1 MDCSKLIVKSRENW
15 TDNSREN
22 ESSTIN
28 AFESVSDACI
38 GLEGTKS
45 WFSEKSSCQEGGVA
59 MWSQSGGEKPPAM
72 DPRVAEYELSSAW
85 RNLNQSKAA
94 LRHIEN
100 QLEAAVGSG
109 VVITSLNTEK
119 THKHKRRGRRSSDG
133 DDVAVK
139 PRPQSRRSPDKSSRS
154 PLRTSTQ
161 DNTHTSDRP
170 VSSPPDASLSRLVY
184 DRDCRPL
191 HSADADSTRSSAL
204 DATTVRVLNDPP
216 APQRSEVTAG
226 GSEVSPGSARLV
238 KLRQRQTDEKLE
250 KLKERIRRQREQLEE
265 AADGG
270 RERAIGAGQGNSAH
284 QHVAK
289 VRKVAAAP
297 PAPNYKGFNN
307 SEVKI
312 RSSDGRVWGEDEF
325 HLNPEIYKDL
335 TDRLTERA
343 KRKPAEKEKQQHH
356 HHHHQERK
364 PIKPV
369 RKIHRSASVPEPKP
383 AISVSSW
390 REGQKLV
397 KMMLG
402 PLPREPRAQ
411 SEERERRTG
420 TASLS
425 SSVPQ
430 PESSHRSRPSSTEKP
445 AVTQPSRAAGGAR
458 GKEQPPTR
466 SSRPPGGSREREAA
480 VTQSSRPP
488 GGAVGLSS
496 SLDFLPAD
504 VRGILDDLHL
514 EDGAGSHDAGRV
526 GRKRAGR
533 SPSKPRPES
542 AERAL
547 PRKRHY
553 DADTVRRYIAKQQ
566 EERKRKQAEERRSQR
581 EEQERRSQR
590 LQELYKKQREG
601 VAKQQAPPPNLIN
614 PRLQETYT
622 KILLEHTLQRTRPVY
637 QPSGESD
644 KENKRLEPLSPSTS
658 ELSEHTPSP
667 LCRADL
673 VAPPPGQFFSHL
685 LSLEP
690 ECVNSATHLQDT
702 HTVDTHQV
710 RTGHVDTHAASRLNR
725 VEALKACAASLSS
738 RIETEARK
746 LVTYGNTD
754 VNDGHAHRVKPPSPP
769 ERERPDSSSRIHND
783 VSELLGVGNL
793 YSFITREGWGE
804 IAKPRPLPA
813 GSALPFTKQEEKHDS
828 SGGSIS
834 EGVLSDGSLSDPGD
848 YCAAPNERHAHTHD
862 RITLF
867 RKEAELHTPYRPVVT
882 SQPPWEELSK
892 GSPHSVINI
901 FTKNLNKYS
910 NVMDTEVERS
920 PPALR
925 SSPSAH
931 SLANGVVYEDDFV
944 SSRSSSQSASK
955 RTANGVS
962 NGRSSAAA
970 DERREND
977 RFPHSS
983 ASTPLSSPS
992 SAHSISKR
1000 GSEKSLERT
1009 LVDGQRSA
1017 SSFASEPQRSDWRK
1031 SDSPRGSHRSADGN
1045 GTPGDA
1051 SVHSAHSVVSE
1062 IPQFPRSP
1070 ADSPRISGSS
1080 SSSPASARDSTP
1092 RPGTAP
1098 GPAPNTGSA
1107 PGPAHST
1114 TELHFAPVVLQQRLS
1129 AELNFLDAVEE
1140 SVRQLSDVERVRA
1153 VSLAQQESVSLAQI
1167 IKAQQQRQEREL
1179 QLLKLKAEQEALET
1193 QRHVQE
1199 SRERAAQAHAELCV
1213 NLVQSHQ
1220 KALMELQESS
1230 SKMIHQHTETA
1241 QHLREMT
1248 EMTRSQMLTVPS
1260 VTPVRQQHPQTD
1272 SASSRSE
1279 VSAEKTPTADTPQ
1292 SSLTESESFRIH
1304 TVSSARQGD
1313 GGSVDRSNSV
1323 EEEANTA
1330 ADDSL
1335 QTDRADSVSISYS
1348 LKFDESVTEDELEK
1362 SFRSV
1367 LPSESHWRGS
1377 VERKR
1382 QSDEEPHPEKSSNK
1396 QDGGVPVFSAD
1407 QYSFS
1412 EFTMAMVKQCMQE
1425 EEVRSRHQSSLLR
1438 LRHRALKEKTRAELE
1453 WLELQKRRLRDKGE
1467 DDKMP
1472 PIRKKQ
1478 RGLLLKLQQEQA
1490 EIRRLQE
1497 VNRAARRERKLLLKQ
1512 QEEIERIQH
1521 TTLKL
1526 REKLRNAEDT
1536 NQRSPVSGVSEDL
1549 APPTEL
1555 DVEFRSPSPLS
1566 VSGSETSSIMKKLK
1580 KMSYHTD
1587 ERFLTQ
1593 RELRLV
1599 HWRQQV
1605 EAELRRTDG
1614 AEPQRKGRALSDR
1627 HTQQKHST
1635 DELQSDRQEER
1646 KTGREVCSEGDSSP
1660 ALSVSSIHTVQE
1672 CENTHSH
1679 ESPLVHASSSSK
1691 VTSHSS
1697 SRKRDLPSSAPT
1709 SEAASDQSDIE
1720 GRVLALRA
1728 ELRRRKAEVQRL
1740 KKEQRL
1746 RNKERLKA
1754 QEASLLKQLES
1765 YNDFIQKT
1773 KAELSKADSVTSAKP
1788 QIKTPTSGSHKS
1800 RTKTSTP
1807 DRSETEKSF
1816 TGQSHESE
1824 SEKSDR
1830 IHTESPALSDEDPP
1844 TVTPTPV
1851 LGSPNHLS
1859 PPEPQHDEDTRPES
1873 AARLETEASSNQSID
1888 SSPRS
1893 EVIEELESQRT
1904 NLSQSEHS
1912 YPVLDLKIQDS
1923 KEDFSKNETEIALAV
1938 KVSHEEEEE
1947 EEFVNNSED
1956 VKSSSSLLTKPE
1968 PEEPKPPEI
1977 PSSIDVSYTPD
1988 VSQRK
1993 EDSEHKPT
2001 ASPSVD
2007 SYNDDFKSAVP
2018 EENQPHS
2025 PSSEDPEEESYRF
2038 SFSSSEEEIEEEI
2051 SVKSG
2056 NTSGT
2061 FDQEKPLDLD
2071 FLGKQ
2076 TKESPDDDVPS
2087 PPKSPK
2093 DEMPDYVIGDRVLVS
2108 NVQPGT
2114 LRFKGQTSFANG
2126 FWAGVELDVS
2136 EGSNNGTYDGVVYFQ
2151 CKEKHGIFAPPE
2163 KISRLLETF
2172 EGRTR
2177 TSEEEDSSFD
2187 DRSNEMDKTN
2197 KSESTLQ
2204 NKKADPDPPSETREP
2219 SEKHFDLESKPSS
2232 VSEDLK
2238 IDPAAV
2244 DGEIFK
2250 DLNGENHPVSLE
2262 RFGDVVL
2269 ELKDVSKV
2277 EEVQEDQTP
2286 DILDLLTRAETS
2298 TPTEDLQ
2305 KSLDVPPEKTSEDR
2319 VDGSVVTASKSL
2331 TTLADTL
2338 MERFM
2343 NDALEQFQ
2351 QIKKAKE
2358 EKISAA
2364 NQLVFLDEDEE
2375 PSGNNVSQLRTSSS
2389 TKINKESFHS
2399 FFDKDQEEVSSPEL
2413 CNRSE
2418 SPVLGQEELV
2428 QRLAE
2433 LKLNPDFLHVLG
2445 DEQDW
2450 FDEDFGLS
2458 SRKHAQHKN
2467 KLRQEELSSTSAA
2480 KLPHVRQQE
2489 EAAAAA
2495 MLVPHKA
2502 AEVEKLVSA
2511 ALLEIWRSCGMERGN
2526 QSLTAVPKPQ
2536 ASETLL
2542 GDKNSE
2548 ECVRSY
2554 KQAVFDLAWELMQE
2568 IYAED
2573 PNTNRPLW
2581 IKPRRVNS
2589 PYTHRI
2595 DDPSDLTKVQVQEL
2609 HEEEALWVNYD
2620 EDELFVKMQL
2630 ADGILDMLLK
2640 DTVDVLT
2647 NIHERRSTRALS

>member
-1 MDCSKLIVKSRENW
+1 
-15 TDNSREN
+15 
-22 ESSTIN
+22 
-28 AFESVSDACI
+28 
-38 GLEGTKS
+38 
-45 WFSEKSSCQEGGVA
+45 

-72 DPRVAEYELSSAW
+72 EPHIREYELSSAW

-100 QLEAAVGSG
+100 HLEAAVGSG
-109 VVITSLNTEK
+109 VVITSLNTERTQK
-119 THKHKRRGRRSSDG
+119 NKRRGRQSVDG
-133 DDVAVK
+133 DDAAVK
-139 PRPQSRRSPDKSSRS
+139 SRPQSRRSPEKSSRN

-161 DNTHTSDRP
+161 DNAHTSHRP
-170 VSSPPDASLSRLVY
+170 ASSPPDASLSQLVY

-204 DATTVRVLNDPP
+204 DATTVRVLNDSP
-216 APQRSEVTAG
+216 ALQRSEVTVG
-226 GSEVSPGSARLV
+226 GSEVSPGSARLE

-250 KLKERIRRQREQLEE
+250 KLKERIRKQREQLEE
-265 AADGG
+265 AADKGTD
-270 RERAIGAGQGNSAH
+270 RVIGVVQGNSAH

-297 PAPNYKGFNN
+297 PAPSYKGFNS

-325 HLNPEIYKDL
+325 HFNSEVYKDL
-335 TDRLTERA
+335 TARA
-343 KRKPAEKEKQQHH
+343 KRKPAEKAKQQK
-356 HHHHQERK
+356 QERK

-369 RKIHRSASVPEPKP
+369 RKIYRSASVPESKP
-383 AISVSSW
+383 VISVSSW
-390 REGQKLV
+390 RDGQKLV

-411 SEERERRTG
+411 LEERGRQTG
-420 TASLS
+420 TASRS
-425 SSVPQ
+425 SSVPRL
-430 PESSHRSRPSSTEKP
+430 ESNHRSRPSSAEKP

-458 GKEQPPTR
+458 DKEQPTR
-466 SSRPPGGSREREAA
+466 SSSRTSGRNRETETA
-480 VTQSSRPP
+480 VTQSPRPP
-488 GGAVGLSS
+488 GGAIALSS
-496 SLDFLPAD
+496 SLDLLPSD
-504 VRGILDDLHL
+504 IRGMLDDLHL
-514 EDGAGSHDAGRV
+514 EDGARSHDVGRV
-526 GRKRAGR
+526 GRKRVGR

-542 AERAL
+542 AERVL

-553 DADTVRRYIAKQQ
+553 DADAVRHYIAKQQ
-566 EERKRKQAEERRSQR
+566 EERKRKQVEEKRSQR

-614 PRLQETYT
+614 SRLQETYT
-622 KILLEHTLQRTRPVY
+622 KILMEHTLQRVRPGY

-658 ELSEHTPSP
+658 ELSENTPSP
-667 LCRADL
+667 LCRTDL
-673 VAPPPGQFFSHL
+673 VPPPAGQFFSHL

-690 ECVNSATHLQDT
+690 ESTNSAAHLRDTHL
-702 HTVDTHQV
+702 HMG
-710 RTGHVDTHAASRLNR
+710 TGHVDTHTTSRLNR
-725 VEALKACAASLSS
+725 VETLKACAASLSN

-746 LVTYGNTD
+746 LVTYSNNES
-754 VNDGHAHRVKPPSPP
+754 NDGHTHRAKLSSPP
-769 ERERPDSSSRIHND
+769 ERERPDSRSRIHND
-783 VSELLGVGNL
+783 VSELPGVGNL
-793 YSFITREGWGE
+793 YDFISQEGWGE
-804 IAKPRPLPA
+804 IAKPHPLPA
-813 GSALPFTKQEEKHDS
+813 GSTLPFTMQEEQHDS

-834 EGVLSDGSLSDPGD
+834 EGLLSDSSLSDPGD
-848 YCAAPNERHAHTHD
+848 YCAARNEHHAHD

-867 RKEAELHTPYRPVVT
+867 QKEAELHAPYRPVVT
-882 SQPPWEELSK
+882 SQPPWEELNK

-901 FTKNLNKYS
+901 FAKNINKYS
-910 NVMDTEVERS
+910 NEVARS
-920 PPALR
+920 PPALH

-944 SSRSSSQSASK
+944 SSRSSNQSASK

-962 NGRSSAAA
+962 NGRSSVAA
-970 DERREND
+970 DEKREND

-983 ASTPLSSPS
+983 VSTPLSSPS
-992 SAHSISKR
+992 SAHSMSKK
-1000 GSEKSLERT
+1000 GSEKSLARA
-1009 LVDGQRSA
+1009 LVDGQRSV
-1017 SSFASEPQRSDWRK
+1017 SSFASESQKSDWRK

-1045 GTPGDA
+1045 GTPGGA
-1051 SVHSAHSVVSE
+1051 SVHSTHSMVSE
-1062 IPQFPRSP
+1062 IPQFPGSP
-1070 ADSPRISGSS
+1070 TDSPRIPSSASS
-1080 SSSPASARDSTP
+1080 SAASDRA
-1092 RPGTAP
+1092 GTALGSAANT
-1098 GPAPNTGSA
+1098 GPAHNIVSA
-1107 PGPAHST
+1107 PGPAHSST
-1114 TELHFAPVVLQQRLS
+1114 VSELHFAPVVLQQRLS
-1129 AELNFLDAVEE
+1129 TELNFMDAVEE

-1179 QLLKLKAEQEALET
+1179 QLLKLKTEQDALGT

-1199 SRERAAQAHAELCV
+1199 TRERAAQAHAELCE

-1220 KALMELQESS
+1220 KALMELQENS
-1230 SKMIHQHTETA
+1230 SKMIHQHAEMT
-1241 QHLREMT
+1241 QHLRETT
-1248 EMTRSQMLTVPS
+1248 EMARSQMLNVPS
-1260 VTPVRQQHPQTD
+1260 VTSARQPHPQTD
-1272 SASSRSE
+1272 RSE
-1279 VSAEKTPTADTPQ
+1279 VSGVKTPTVDAPL
-1292 SSLTESESFRIH
+1292 SSLTESEPFRIH
-1304 TVSSARQGD
+1304 TASSVGQDDRD
-1313 GGSVDRSNSV
+1313 GVDRSSSV
-1323 EEEANTA
+1323 EEEVNTA
-1330 ADDSL
+1330 AEDSL
-1335 QTDRADSVSISYS
+1335 QTDRADSVSINYS
-1348 LKFDESVTEDELEK
+1348 LKFDESLTEDELEK

-1382 QSDEEPHPEKSSNK
+1382 QSDEEPHPEKSNK
-1396 QDGGVPVFSAD
+1396 DSSVPVFSAD

-1438 LRHRALKEKTRAELE
+1438 LRHRALKEKTRAELD

-1580 KMSYHTD
+1580 MMSYHTD

-1605 EAELRRTDG
+1605 EAELRRTDV

-1627 HTQQKHST
+1627 HTQQKHSA
-1635 DELQSDRQEER
+1635 DKLQRDRQEER
-1646 KTGREVCSEGDSSP
+1646 KTGREVCSEGDSSSV
-1660 ALSVSSIHTVQE
+1660 LSVSSIHTVQE

-1679 ESPLVHASSSSK
+1679 ESPLVHDSSSSK

-1746 RNKERLKA
+1746 RHKERLKA

-1773 KAELSKADSVTSAKP
+1773 KAELSKADSAASAKP
-1788 QIKTPTSGSHKS
+1788 QIKTPTSGSRKS
-1800 RTKTSTP
+1800 RTKSSTP
-1807 DRSETEKSF
+1807 EDRSETEKSF
-1816 TGQSHESE
+1816 TGRSHESE
-1824 SEKSDR
+1824 SDKSDR
-1830 IHTESPALSDEDPP
+1830 IHTESPASSDEDPP

-1859 PPEPQHDEDTRPES
+1859 PPEPQHDEHTQPEGSTRPETDASANQS
-1873 AARLETEASSNQSID
+1873 AA

-1893 EVIEELESQRT
+1893 DVIEELESPRSS
-1904 NLSQSEHS
+1904 LAQSEHS
-1912 YPVLDLKIQDS
+1912 YPELNLKIQDS
-1923 KEDFSKNETEIALAV
+1923 NENISKNETEIAVTV
-1938 KVSHEEEEE
+1938 KVSHEEE
-1947 EEFVNNSED
+1947 FANNSENI
-1956 VKSSSSLLTKPE
+1956 KSSSSLITKPE
-1968 PEEPKPPEI
+1968 PEESKQPEI
-1977 PSSIDVSYTPD
+1977 PSPADITCTPD
-1988 VSQRK
+1988 VSPRK
-1993 EDSEHKPT
+1993 EDSELKPT
-2001 ASPSVD
+2001 ASLSVD
-2007 SYNDDFKSAVP
+2007 SYNDDFESAVQ

-2025 PSSEDPEEESYRF
+2025 PPSEDPEDESYKF
-2038 SFSSSEEEIEEEI
+2038 SFSSSEEEIQEEI

-2061 FDQEKPLDLD
+2061 FEQERPLDLD
-2071 FLGKQ
+2071 FLGKH
-2076 TKESPDDDVPS
+2076 TKESVDDGVPS
-2087 PPKSPK
+2087 PPKSPI
-2093 DEMPDYVIGDRVLVS
+2093 DEMLDYIIGDRVLVS
-2108 NVQPGT
+2108 SVQPGT

-2126 FWAGVELDVS
+2126 FWAGVELDVA
-2136 EGSNNGTYDGVVYFQ
+2136 EGSNDGTYDGIVYFH
-2151 CKEKHGIFAPPE
+2151 CKEKHGIFAPPD
-2163 KISRLLETF
+2163 KISHLPETF
-2172 EGRTR
+2172 EDHTR
-2177 TSEEEDSSFD
+2177 TSEEQDSSFD
-2187 DRSNEMDKTN
+2187 DRSNEMEEMN
-2197 KSESTLQ
+2197 KSENSLQ
-2204 NKKADPDPPSETREP
+2204 NKKQDPDPPSDMREP
-2219 SEKHFDLESKPSS
+2219 SGKTFDINSTPSCITG
-2232 VSEDLK
+2232 DLK
-2238 IDPAAV
+2238 IDPAAI

-2250 DLNGENHPVSLE
+2250 DLNGGNHPELPE

-2269 ELKDVSKV
+2269 EFKDVTKV
-2277 EEVQEDQTP
+2277 KEVQEDQTP
-2286 DILDLLTRAETS
+2286 DILDLLIRGEMTTA
-2298 TPTEDLQ
+2298 TENLQ
-2305 KSLDVPPEKTSEDR
+2305 KSLDVPPEKSCEEHG
-2319 VDGSVVTASKSL
+2319 DGSVMTESKSL
-2331 TTLADTL
+2331 STLADSL

-2343 NDALEQFQ
+2343 SDTLEQFQ
-2351 QIKKAKE
+2351 RIKKAKE

-2375 PSGNNVSQLRTSSS
+2375 PSESSVSQFRTSSS
-2389 TKINKESFHS
+2389 SKLGKESFHS
-2399 FFDKDQEEVSSPEL
+2399 FFDKEQEEVSSPEL

-2428 QRLAE
+2428 QRLTE
-2433 LKLNPDFLHVLG
+2433 LELNREFLHVLS

-2467 KLRQEELSSTSAA
+2467 KLRQEEITSTSAA

-2489 EAAAAA
+2489 EAAAAV

-2502 AEVEKLVSA
+2502 AQVEKLVSA

-2526 QSLTAVPKPQ
+2526 QSLTAVSKPQ

-2542 GDKNSE
+2542 GDENGE
-2548 ECVRSY
+2548 QCVRSY
-2554 KQAVFDLAWELMQE
+2554 KQAVYDLAWELMQE

-2581 IKPRRVNS
+2581 IKPQRVNS
-2589 PYTHRI
+2589 PYIHRI
-2595 DDPSDLTKVQVQEL
+2595 DDPSDLSKVQAFVTGEVLKLYGLNKEQNHRTDWQKMLKFGRKKRDRVDHILVQEL

-2630 ADGILDMLLK
+2630 ADGILDTLLK

-2647 NIHERRSTRALS
+2647 NIHEKRSTRALS

>member
-1 MDCSKLIVKSRENW
+1 
-15 TDNSREN
+15 
-22 ESSTIN
+22 
-28 AFESVSDACI
+28 
-38 GLEGTKS
+38 
-45 WFSEKSSCQEGGVA
+45 

-72 DPRVAEYELSSAW
+72 DPCMGEYELSSAW

-109 VVITSLNTEK
+109 VIITSLNTEK
-119 THKHKRRGRRSSDG
+119 THRQKRRGRRSSDS
-133 DDVAVK
+133 DEAAVK
-139 PRPQSRRSPDKSSRS
+139 PCPRSQRSTDKSSRS

-161 DNTHTSDRP
+161 DNTHTAHRP
-170 VSSPPDASLSRLVY
+170 SSSPPDASLSRQVY

-191 HSADADSTRSSAL
+191 HSADADDTRSSAL
-204 DATTVRVLNDPP
+204 DATTVRVLNDSP
-216 APQRSEVTAG
+216 ALQRSEVMKG
-226 GSEVSPGSARLV
+226 GSEHSPGSARLE

-265 AADGG
+265 ATHGG
-270 RERAIGAGQGNSAH
+270 RERVIGAEQGNSAH
-284 QHVAK
+284 QQVAK

-312 RSSDGRVWGEDEF
+312 RSSDGRVWGEDQF
-325 HLNPEIYKDL
+325 HLNPEIF
-335 TDRLTERA
+335 LTEQT
-343 KRKPAEKEKQQHH
+343 KHKPVEKVKQQ
-356 HHHHQERK
+356 QERK

-369 RKIHRSASVPEPKP
+369 RKIHRSVSIPEPKT

-390 REGQKLV
+390 REGQKVV

-411 SEERERRTG
+411 SEGRERRTG
-420 TASLS
+420 ECRTDAASRS
-425 SSVPQ
+425 SSVPR
-430 PESSHRSRPSSTEKP
+430 PESGHRSRPSSTEKP
-445 AVTQPSRAAGGAR
+445 AVNKVSRAAGGAR
-458 GKEQPPTR
+458 GREHPPDL
-466 SSRPPGGSREREAA
+466 SSRPPVSTRVRESA
-480 VTQSSRPP
+480 VTQTSRPQ
-488 GGAVGLSS
+488 GGAGALSA
-496 SLDFLPAD
+496 SLELLPAD
-504 VRGILDDLHL
+504 IRGILDDLHL
-514 EDGAGSHDAGRV
+514 EDGTRSRDAGRV
-526 GRKRAGR
+526 GWKRAGP
-533 SPSKPRPES
+533 SPLKPRPES
-542 AERAL
+542 TERAL

-553 DADTVRRYIAKQQ
+553 DADAVRRYIAKQQ
-566 EERKRKQAEERRSQR
+566 EERKRKQVEERRSQR

-601 VAKQQAPPPNLIN
+601 VAKQQVPPPNLIN

-622 KILLEHTLQRTRPVY
+622 KILLEHTLQGTRPVY

-644 KENKRLEPLSPSTS
+644 KENKRLEQLSPSTS

-673 VAPPPGQFFSHL
+673 APPAGQFFSHL

-690 ECVNSATHLQDT
+690 ECVNSTTHLRDT

-710 RTGHVDTHAASRLNR
+710 RTGHADTHTTSRLNR
-725 VEALKACAASLSS
+725 MEALKACAASLSS
-738 RIETEARK
+738 RIENEARK
-746 LVTYGNTD
+746 LVSYRN
-754 VNDGHAHRVKPPSPP
+754 NDDDDDHAHRVKPPSPP
-769 ERERPDSSSRIHND
+769 EREQPDSSSRIHND
-783 VSELLGVGNL
+783 VKELPGVGNL
-793 YSFITREGWGE
+793 YSFITQEGWGE
-804 IAKPRPLPA
+804 TVKPRPLPA
-813 GSALPFTKQEEKHDS
+813 STALLFSVQEEKHDS

-834 EGVLSDGSLSDPGD
+834 EGLLSDGSLSDPGD
-848 YCAAPNERHAHTHD
+848 DSAARHD
-862 RITLF
+862 RIALF
-867 RKEAELHTPYRPVVT
+867 QKEAELHTPYRPVVT
-882 SQPPWEELSK
+882 SQPWEELSK

-901 FTKNLNKYS
+901 FAKNINKYS
-910 NVMDTEVERS
+910 NVMDTEVDRS

-925 SSPSAH
+925 SSASAH
-931 SLANGVVYEDDFV
+931 SLANGVTYEDDFV

-955 RTANGVS
+955 RTTNGIS
-962 NGRSSAAA
+962 NSRSSAAG
-970 DERREND
+970 DEKREND
-977 RFPHSS
+977 RFSHSS
-983 ASTPLSSPS
+983 ASTPMTSPS
-992 SAHSISKR
+992 STHSISKR
-1000 GSEKSLERT
+1000 GSEKRLERT
-1009 LVDGQRSA
+1009 LVDARRSV
-1017 SSFASEPQRSDWRK
+1017 SSFASESQRSDRKK
-1031 SDSPRGSHRSADGN
+1031 SDSPRGSRRSADGTL
-1045 GTPGDA
+1045 GGA
-1051 SVHSAHSVVSE
+1051 SVQSSHSVVSE

-1080 SSSPASARDSTP
+1080 ASSPASARDSTP
-1092 RPGTAP
+1092 RAGTGVTHSV
-1098 GPAPNTGSA
+1098 GPAPEPTHN
-1107 PGPAHST
+1107 T

-1153 VSLAQQESVSLAQI
+1153 VSLSQQESVSLAQI

-1179 QLLKLKAEQEALET
+1179 QLLKLKAEQEALEA

-1199 SRERAAQAHAELCV
+1199 SRERAAQAHADLCV

-1220 KALMELQESS
+1220 KALMELQENS

-1248 EMTRSQMLTVPS
+1248 EMTRSRMLNVSTI
-1260 VTPVRQQHPQTD
+1260 TPVRQPHPQTD
-1272 SASSRSE
+1272 SRSE
-1279 VSAEKTPTADTPQ
+1279 VSPEQTPTANTPQ
-1292 SSLTESESFRIH
+1292 SSLAESESFRIH
-1304 TVSSARQGD
+1304 TASSVRQSD
-1313 GGSVDRSNSV
+1313 GGGVDRSSLV
-1323 EEEANTA
+1323 DEEVNNA

-1335 QTDRADSVSISYS
+1335 QTDRDSASVNYS

-1382 QSDEEPHPEKSSNK
+1382 QSDEEPHAEKSSTK
-1396 QDGGVPVFSAD
+1396 DGSVPVFSGD

-1425 EEVRSRHQSSLLR
+1425 EEVRSQHQSSLLR

-1453 WLELQKRRLRDKGE
+1453 WLELQKRHLRDKGE

-1526 REKLRNAEDT
+1526 REKLRNAGDT
-1536 NQRSPVSGVSEDL
+1536 NQRSPVSGVSGDL

-1566 VSGSETSSIMKKLK
+1566 VSGSETSSILKKLK
-1580 KMSYHTD
+1580 KMNYHTD

-1614 AEPQRKGRALSDR
+1614 AEPQWKGRALSDR
-1627 HTQQKHST
+1627 HMQLKHST
-1635 DELQSDRQEER
+1635 DELQRDRQEER
-1646 KTGREVCSEGDSSP
+1646 KTGREVCSEGDSSSV
-1660 ALSVSSIHTVQE
+1660 LSVSSIHTVQE

-1679 ESPLVHASSSSK
+1679 ESPLVPASSSSK
-1691 VTSHSS
+1691 SHSNT
-1697 SRKRDLPSSAPT
+1697 RKRDLPSSAPT

-1746 RNKERLKA
+1746 RHKERLKA

-1765 YNDFIQKT
+1765 YNTFIQKT
-1773 KAELSKADSVTSAKP
+1773 KAELSKADAGTSAKP
-1788 QIKTPTSGSHKS
+1788 QIKTPTSSSHKS
-1800 RTKTSTP
+1800 RTETSTP

-1816 TGQSHESE
+1816 TEKSHESE

-1830 IHTESPALSDEDPP
+1830 TQTESPVLTDEDPP

-1851 LGSPNHLS
+1851 LGSPNYLS
-1859 PPEPQHDEDTRPES
+1859 PPEPQHNDHTRPES
-1873 AARLETEASSNQSID
+1873 STRPETYASDQQSIA

-1893 EVIEELESQRT
+1893 EVIEELESPRS
-1904 NLSQSEHS
+1904 NLSRSEHS
-1912 YPVLDLKIQDS
+1912 YPALNLKIQDAR
-1923 KEDFSKNETEIALAV
+1923 EDFFKNDTEIALAV
-1938 KVSHEEEEE
+1938 KVSLEEEEH
-1947 EEFVNNSED
+1947 VNSSED
-1956 VKSSSSLLTKPE
+1956 IKPSLSTKPE
-1968 PEEPKPPEI
+1968 PEELKHPEI
-1977 PSSIDVSYTPD
+1977 PSPSDVSHAPD
-1988 VSQRK
+1988 ASQMK

-2001 ASPSVD
+2001 VSPSVD
-2007 SYNDDFKSAVP
+2007 SYKDDFESAIQ
-2018 EENQPHS
+2018 EEPRTQS
-2025 PSSEDPEEESYRF
+2025 PSSEDSEEESYRF
-2038 SFSSSEEEIEEEI
+2038 SFSSEEDIEEDN

-2056 NTSGT
+2056 NISVTLE
-2061 FDQEKPLDLD
+2061 QERPLDLVV
-2071 FLGKQ
+2071 LGKR
-2076 TKESPDDDVPS
+2076 TKESVDDIPRA
-2087 PPKSPK
+2087 PKSPE
-2093 DEMPDYVIGDRVLVS
+2093 DEMPDYEIGDRVLVS

-2114 LRFKGQTSFANG
+2114 LRFKGPTRFTTG
-2126 FWAGVELDVS
+2126 FWAGVELDIS

-2151 CKEKHGIFAPPE
+2151 CKDKHGIFAPPDR
-2163 KISRLLETF
+2163 ISHLSETV

-2177 TSEEEDSSFD
+2177 TSEAEDSSFD
-2187 DRSNEMDKTN
+2187 DRSNKVEKTDK
-2197 KSESTLQ
+2197 SDSTLQ
-2204 NKKADPDPPSETREP
+2204 KKADPVPPSETEEP
-2219 SEKHFDLESKPSS
+2219 CEKSRDVESKPSS
-2232 VSEDLK
+2232 VIKDLK

-2244 DGEIFK
+2244 DGEIFE
-2250 DLNGENHPVSLE
+2250 DLNGGNHPVSLE
-2262 RFGDVVL
+2262 RLGDIVL
-2269 ELKDVSKV
+2269 EFKDVSKV

-2286 DILDLLTRAETS
+2286 DILDLLIRGETS
-2298 TPTEDLQ
+2298 TATEDLQ
-2305 KSLDVPPEKTSEDR
+2305 KPLEVPPEKTSEDGG
-2319 VDGSVVTASKSL
+2319 VGSLVPESKPL

-2343 NDALEQFQ
+2343 SDALKQFQ
-2351 QIKKAKE
+2351 QIKKVKE
-2358 EKISAA
+2358 QKISAA
-2364 NQLVFLDEDEE
+2364 NQLVFLGEDEE
-2375 PSGNNVSQLRTSSS
+2375 FCGNDEFQLRTSSVS
-2389 TKINKESFHS
+2389 KTDRESFQS
-2399 FFDKDQEEVSSPEL
+2399 VFDKDQEEVSSPEL
-2413 CNRSE
+2413 CNRME

-2428 QRLAE
+2428 QRLEE
-2433 LKLNPDFLHVLG
+2433 LELNREFLHVLG
-2445 DEQDW
+2445 DEPDW

-2467 KLRQEELSSTSAA
+2467 KLRQDELTSTSAA

-2489 EAAAAA
+2489 EAAVAA

-2502 AEVEKLVSA
+2502 GEVEKLVSD
-2511 ALLEIWRSCGMERGN
+2511 ALLEIWSGCGMERGH
-2526 QSLTAVPKPQ
+2526 QSLTAMSKPQ

-2542 GDKNSE
+2542 GGQNSE
-2548 ECVRSY
+2548 QCVRSY

-2573 PNTNRPLW
+2573 PNTNQPLW
-2581 IKPRRVNS
+2581 IKPRRLHS
-2589 PYTHRI
+2589 PYIHRI
-2595 DDPSDLTKVQVQEL
+2595 DDPTDLTKVQDFSVCKLQAFVTSEVLKLYGLNKEQNHRTDWQKMLKFGRKKRDRVDHILVQEL

-2620 EDELFVKMQL
+2620 EDELLVKMQL
-2630 ADGILDMLLK
+2630 ADGILDTLLK

-2647 NIHERRSTRALS
+2647 TIHERRSTRALS

>member
-1 MDCSKLIVKSRENW
+1 
-15 TDNSREN
+15 
-22 ESSTIN
+22 
-28 AFESVSDACI
+28 
-38 GLEGTKS
+38 
-45 WFSEKSSCQEGGVA
+45 
-59 MWSQSGGEKPPAM
+59 MWSQSGREKPPATE
-72 DPRVAEYELSSAW
+72 PRGVGEYELSSAW
-85 RNLNQSKAA
+85 RNPNQGKAA
-94 LRHIEN
+94 LRHINN
-100 QLEAAVGSG
+100 QSEAAVGSG

-119 THKHKRRGRRSSDG
+119 THKHKRGGRRSSDG
-133 DDVAVK
+133 DDAAVK

-161 DNTHTSDRP
+161 DNTHTSHRP
-170 VSSPPDASLSRLVY
+170 TSSPPEASLSHLVY

-216 APQRSEVTAG
+216 ALHRSEVTVG
-226 GSEVSPGSARLV
+226 GSEVSPGSARLE
-238 KLRQRQTDEKLE
+238 KLRQRQTDDKLE
-250 KLKERIRRQREQLEE
+250 KLRERIRRQREQLEDSTDR
-265 AADGG
+265 AG
-270 RERAIGAGQGNSAH
+270 ERAVGAGQGNPPH
-284 QHVAK
+284 QHIAK

-297 PAPNYKGFNN
+297 PAPNYKGFNS
-307 SEVKI
+307 SEVKLH
-312 RSSDGRVWGEDEF
+312 SSDSRVWGQDEF
-325 HLNPEIYKDL
+325 HLNPEIYKAL
-335 TDRLTERA
+335 TDHLPERA
-343 KRKPAEKEKQQHH
+343 KRKPAEKER
-356 HHHHQERK
+356 QERK
-364 PIKPV
+364 LIKPV

-383 AISVSSW
+383 AIGTSSW
-390 REGQKLV
+390 RDGQKLV

-411 SEERERRTG
+411 SEGRARRTG
-420 TASLS
+420 TASCS
-425 SSVPQ
+425 SSVPG
-430 PESSHRSRPSSTEKP
+430 PDPRHRSRPSSTEKP
-445 AVTQPSRAAGGAR
+445 AASQPSRAAGGAR
-458 GKEQPPTR
+458 GKEHPPNL
-466 SSRPPGGSREREAA
+466 SSKPPGGNRERETA
-480 VTQSSRPP
+480 VTPSSRPP
-488 GGAVGLSS
+488 GGAALPS
-496 SLDFLPAD
+496 SLDLLSANI
-504 VRGILDDLHL
+504 RTILDDLHL
-514 EDGAGSHDAGRV
+514 EEGAGSRDADRV

-533 SPSKPRPES
+533 SPSKPRPDS

-553 DADTVRRYIAKQQ
+553 DSDTVRRYIAKQQ

-601 VAKQQAPPPNLIN
+601 VTKQQAPPPNHIN

-622 KILLEHTLQRTRPVY
+622 KILLEHTLQQAWPGY

-644 KENKRLEPLSPSTS
+644 KENKRLEPVSPSTS
-658 ELSEHTPSP
+658 DLSQHTPSP
-667 LCRADL
+667 LYRGDL
-673 VAPPPGQFFSHL
+673 ATPPAGQFFSHL
-685 LSLEP
+685 LSLDP
-690 ECVNSATHLQDT
+690 ERVNSTT
-702 HTVDTHQV
+702 HTT
-710 RTGHVDTHAASRLNR
+710 SRLNR
-725 VEALKACAASLSS
+725 VEALKACAASLSN

-746 LVTYGNTD
+746 LITHGDNNDDT
-754 VNDGHAHRVKPPSPP
+754 DGHACRAKPPSPP
-769 ERERPDSSSRIHND
+769 ERERPDSSSRIHD
-783 VSELLGVGNL
+783 DASELPGVGNM
-793 YSFITREGWGE
+793 YGFIVREGWGE
-804 IAKPRPLPA
+804 IAKPRLLPA
-813 GSALPFTKQEEKHDS
+813 DSALPFAVQEEKHDS

-834 EGVLSDGSLSDPGD
+834 EGLLSDGSLSDPGD
-848 YCAAPNERHAHTHD
+848 
-862 RITLF
+862 RINLF
-867 RKEAELHTPYRPVVT
+867 RKEAELHVPYRPAT

-901 FTKNLNKYS
+901 FARNINKYGH
-910 NVMDTEVERS
+910 VMDTEVDRS

-925 SSPSAH
+925 SSPSTH
-931 SLANGVVYEDDFV
+931 SSANGVVYEDDFV
-944 SSRSSSQSASK
+944 SSRSQSASK
-955 RTANGVS
+955 RTTNGIS
-962 NGRSSAAA
+962 NGRS
-970 DERREND
+970 
-977 RFPHSS
+977 SS

-992 SAHSISKR
+992 SAHSIGKR

-1031 SDSPRGSHRSADGN
+1031 SDSPRGSRRSADGN
-1045 GTPGDA
+1045 GTPGGA
-1051 SVHSAHSVVSE
+1051 SVRSSHSMVSE
-1062 IPQFPRSP
+1062 IRQFPTSP
-1070 ADSPRISGSS
+1070 VDSPRIPGSS
-1080 SSSPASARDSTP
+1080 SASPASARDSTP
-1092 RPGTAP
+1092 RAGTAP
-1098 GPAPNTGSA
+1098 GSVPNTGPTHNLVST

-1114 TELHFAPVVLQQRLS
+1114 TELHFAPVVLQHRLS

-1179 QLLKLKAEQEALET
+1179 QLLKLKAEQDALEA

-1199 SRERAAQAHAELCV
+1199 SRERAAQAHAELCENV
-1213 NLVQSHQ
+1213 VQSHQ
-1220 KALMELQESS
+1220 KALMELQENS
-1230 SKMIHQHTETA
+1230 SKMIHQHAETA

-1248 EMTRSQMLTVPS
+1248 EMTRSQMLNVPS
-1260 VTPVRQQHPQTD
+1260 VTPVRQPHPQTD
-1272 SASSRSE
+1272 SSRSE
-1279 VSAEKTPTADTPQ
+1279 VSTEKTPTADTPQ

-1304 TVSSARQGD
+1304 TVSVRQGD
-1313 GGSVDRSNSV
+1313 SDCVDRSSSV
-1323 EEEANTA
+1323 EEEVNTA

-1335 QTDRADSVSISYS
+1335 QTDRDSVSIIYS
-1348 LKFDESVTEDELEK
+1348 SKFDESVTEDELEK

-1396 QDGGVPVFSAD
+1396 QDGSVPVFSAD

-1438 LRHRALKEKTRAELE
+1438 LRHRALKEKTRAELD

-1555 DVEFRSPSPLS
+1555 NVEFRSPSPLS

-1587 ERFLTQ
+1587 ESGSCPVQCLFSMFSALHWASLRVCLPKLHPHFLLIYSQLVRFLTQ

-1614 AEPQRKGRALSDR
+1614 AEPQREGRAHSDQ
-1627 HTQQKHST
+1627 HVQQKRSP
-1635 DELQSDRQEER
+1635 DDLQRERQEER
-1646 KTGREVCSEGDSSP
+1646 KTGREVRSEGDSSP
-1660 ALSVSSIHTVQE
+1660 PLSVSSIHTVQE

-1679 ESPLVHASSSSK
+1679 ESPVVQASSSSK

-1728 ELRRRKAEVQRL
+1728 ELRRRKAEAQRL

-1746 RNKERLKA
+1746 RHKERLKA

-1765 YNDFIQKT
+1765 CNEFIQKT
-1773 KAELSKADSVTSAKP
+1773 KAELSEADSAASAKP

-1816 TGQSHESE
+1816 TGRSQESE
-1824 SEKSDR
+1824 SDKSDR
-1830 IHTESPALSDEDPP
+1830 THTESPALSDEDPP

-1859 PPEPQHDEDTRPES
+1859 PPEPQNAGGTQPES
-1873 AARLETEASSNQSID
+1873 SAGPKTDALADGSVA

-1893 EVIEELESQRT
+1893 EIIEELESPGSR
-1904 NLSQSEHS
+1904 LSRSEHS
-1912 YPVLDLKIQDS
+1912 YPALDLKIQDS
-1923 KEDFSKNETEIALAV
+1923 NEDFSKNETEIALAA
-1938 KVSHEEEEE
+1938 KVGHEEKEIA
-1947 EEFVNNSED
+1947 NNSED
-1956 VKSSSSLLTKPE
+1956 IRSNSSSLVAKPE
-1968 PEEPKPPEI
+1968 PEEPKRPEI
-1977 PSSIDVSYTPD
+1977 PSPVDVSYTPD
-1988 VSQRK
+1988 VSPRK
-1993 EDSEHKPT
+1993 ENDEDSEHKPT
-2001 ASPSVD
+2001 ASPSLD
-2007 SYNDDFKSAVP
+2007 SYNDDFESAVQ
-2018 EENQPHS
+2018 EENRSRS
-2025 PSSEDPEEESYRF
+2025 PSSEDLEEGSYKF

-2061 FDQEKPLDLD
+2061 VEQERPLELD
-2071 FLGKQ
+2071 FLGKR
-2076 TKESPDDDVPS
+2076 TEERVDSNVPS
-2087 PPKSPK
+2087 PPKSPE
-2093 DEMPDYVIGDRVLVS
+2093 DEMPGYVVGDRVLVS

-2114 LRFKGQTSFANG
+2114 LRFKGRTSFASG
-2126 FWAGVELDVS
+2126 LWTGVELDAS
-2136 EGSNNGTYDGVVYFQ
+2136 EGSNDGSYDGVVYFQ

-2163 KISRLLETF
+2163 KISRLPEAS

-2177 TSEEEDSSFD
+2177 TSEKEDSSFE
-2187 DRSNEMDKTN
+2187 DRSNETEKTN

-2219 SEKHFDLESKPSS
+2219 SEKHSGLDSKLSG
-2232 VSEDLK
+2232 VTKDLK
-2238 IDPAAV
+2238 IDPAAI
-2244 DGEIFK
+2244 DGEIFEN
-2250 DLNGENHPVSLE
+2250 LNGGTCPVSLE

-2269 ELKDVSKV
+2269 DVSKV
-2277 EEVQEDQTP
+2277 EDVREDQTP
-2286 DILDLLTRAETS
+2286 DILDLLIRSEMSTS
-2298 TPTEDLQ
+2298 TEDLP
-2305 KSLDVPPEKTSEDR
+2305 KSLDVPPERTSEER
-2319 VDGSVVTASKSL
+2319 MDGSAVTESKSL

-2338 MERFM
+2338 VERFM
-2343 NDALEQFQ
+2343 SDALKQFQ

-2364 NQLVFLDEDEE
+2364 NQHVFLAEDEE
-2375 PSGNNVSQLRTSSS
+2375 PSGSDVSQLRTSSS
-2389 TKINKESFHS
+2389 SKIDKESFHN

-2433 LKLNPDFLHVLG
+2433 LELNREFLHVLG

-2458 SRKHAQHKN
+2458 SRRHAQHKN
-2467 KLRQEELSSTSAA
+2467 KPRQDELTSMSAA
-2480 KLPHVRQQE
+2480 KLPHVRQQQE
-2489 EAAAAA
+2489 EAAA

-2542 GDKNSE
+2542 GDENGE
-2548 ECVRSY
+2548 QCVRSY

-2573 PNTNRPLW
+2573 PNADRPPW
-2581 IKPRRVNS
+2581 IKPFRVNS
-2589 PYTHRI
+2589 PYIHRI
-2595 DDPSDLTKVQVQEL
+2595 DDPSDLTQVQALVSGEVLKLFALNKEQNHRTDWQKMLKFGRKKRDRVDHILVQEL

-2630 ADGILDMLLK
+2630 ADGILDTLLK
-2640 DTVDVLT
+2640 DTVDLLT
-2647 NIHERRSTRALS
+2647 NIHERRRSTRALS

>member
-1 MDCSKLIVKSRENW
+1 MNEMTRKKDSFILLNETQRSE
-15 TDNSREN
+15 SQ

-28 AFESVSDACI
+28 ASESVSDAGI
-38 GLEGTKS
+38 GLEGTKT
-45 WFSEKSSCQEGGVA
+45 WFSESSSCQEGGVA
-59 MWSQSGGEKPPAM
+59 MWSQSGGQKPPAM
-72 DPRVAEYELSSAW
+72 DPRMGEYELSSAW

-100 QLEAAVGSG
+100 QLEAAVSSG

-119 THKHKRRGRRSSDG
+119 THRHKRRGRRSSDG
-133 DDVAVK
+133 DDAAVK

-170 VSSPPDASLSRLVY
+170 MSSPPDASLSRLVY
-184 DRDCRPL
+184 ERDCRPL

-216 APQRSEVTAG
+216 APQRSEVTVG
-226 GSEVSPGSARLV
+226 GSEVSPGSARLE
-238 KLRQRQTDEKLE
+238 KLRQRHTDEKLE

-343 KRKPAEKEKQQHH
+343 KRKPAEKEKRQ
-356 HHHHQERK
+356 HQERK
-364 PIKPV
+364 PVRPV

-397 KMMLG
+397 KTMLG

-420 TASLS
+420 TASRS
-425 SSVPQ
+425 SSVPR

-445 AVTQPSRAAGGAR
+445 AVTQTPRAAGGAR
-458 GKEQPPTR
+458 GKEPPPDR
-466 SSRPPGGSREREAA
+466 SSRAAGGSREREPA

-488 GGAVGLSS
+488 GGAVALSS
-496 SLDFLPAD
+496 SLDLLPAD

-526 GRKRAGR
+526 GRKRAGQ

-673 VAPPPGQFFSHL
+673 VAPPAGQFFSHL

-690 ECVNSATHLQDT
+690 ESVNSATHLRDT

-746 LVTYGNTD
+746 LVTYGNAD
-754 VNDGHAHRVKPPSPP
+754 VSDGHAHQAKPPSPP

-783 VSELLGVGNL
+783 VSELPGVGNL
-793 YSFITREGWGE
+793 YSFITQEGWGE

-813 GSALPFTKQEEKHDS
+813 GSALPFTVQEETHDS

-834 EGVLSDGSLSDPGD
+834 EGVLSDGSLSDLAD
-848 YCAAPNERHAHTHD
+848 YCPAPNERHGHAHD
-862 RITLF
+862 RMTLF
-867 RKEAELHTPYRPVVT
+867 REEAELHMPYRPVVT

-955 RTANGVS
+955 RTANGIS

-992 SAHSISKR
+992 SAHSMSKR

-1031 SDSPRGSHRSADGN
+1031 SDSPRGSRRSADGN
-1045 GTPGDA
+1045 ATPGGA
-1051 SVHSAHSVVSE
+1051 SAHSTHSVVSE

-1080 SSSPASARDSTP
+1080 SISPASARDSTP

-1098 GPAPNTGSA
+1098 GSAPNTVSA

-1220 KALMELQESS
+1220 KALMELQENS

-1241 QHLREMT
+1241 HHLREMT
-1248 EMTRSQMLTVPS
+1248 EMTRSQMLNVPS
-1260 VTPVRQQHPQTD
+1260 VTPVRQPHPQTD
-1272 SASSRSE
+1272 SSRSE

-1292 SSLTESESFRIH
+1292 SSLTESDSFGIH

-1313 GGSVDRSNSV
+1313 GGSVDRSSSV

-1335 QTDRADSVSISYS
+1335 QTDRADSVSIGYS

-1412 EFTMAMVKQCMQE
+1412 EFTIAMVRQCMQE

-1536 NQRSPVSGVSEDL
+1536 NQRSPVSGVSEGL

-1635 DELQSDRQEER
+1635 DELQRDRQEER
-1646 KTGREVCSEGDSSP
+1646 KTGREVRSEGDSSP

-1672 CENTHSH
+1672 CENTHS
-1679 ESPLVHASSSSK
+1679 
-1691 VTSHSS
+1691 
-1697 SRKRDLPSSAPT
+1697 R
-1709 SEAASDQSDIE
+1709 EAASDQSDIE

-1746 RNKERLKA
+1746 RHKERLKA

-1773 KAELSKADSVTSAKP
+1773 KAELSKADSATSAKP

-1816 TGQSHESE
+1816 TEQSHESE

-1830 IHTESPALSDEDPP
+1830 MHTESPALSDEDPP

-1851 LGSPNHLS
+1851 LGSPNRLS

-1873 AARLETEASSNQSID
+1873 AARLETEASANQSID

-1893 EVIEELESQRT
+1893 EVIEELESPRT

-1912 YPVLDLKIQDS
+1912 YPVLDLKVQDS
-1923 KEDFSKNETEIALAV
+1923 NEDFSKNETEIALDV
-1938 KVSHEEEEE
+1938 KVSREE

-1977 PSSIDVSYTPD
+1977 PSSADVSYTPD
-1988 VSQRK
+1988 VSPRK
-1993 EDSEHKPT
+1993 EDSNHKPT
-2001 ASPSVD
+2001 KSPSVD
-2007 SYNDDFKSAVP
+2007 SYNDDFESAVP
-2018 EENQPHS
+2018 EEKQPHS

-2061 FDQEKPLDLD
+2061 LDQEKPLDLD
-2071 FLGKQ
+2071 FLGKL
-2076 TKESPDDDVPS
+2076 TKESIDDVPS

-2093 DEMPDYVIGDRVLVS
+2093 DEMPDYDIGDRVLVS

-2114 LRFKGQTSFANG
+2114 LRFKGRTSFANG

-2151 CKEKHGIFAPPE
+2151 CKEKHGIFAPPD
-2163 KISRLLETF
+2163 KISHLIETF

-2187 DRSNEMDKTN
+2187 DRSNEMEKTN

-2204 NKKADPDPPSETREP
+2204 NKKADPDPPSEMREP
-2219 SEKHFDLESKPSS
+2219 LEKHFDLDSKPSC
-2232 VSEDLK
+2232 VSDDLK

-2250 DLNGENHPVSLE
+2250 DLNGENCPVSLE

-2269 ELKDVSKV
+2269 ELKDVTKV
-2277 EEVQEDQTP
+2277 EDVQEDQTP
-2286 DILDLLTRAETS
+2286 DILDLLIHGETS

-2331 TTLADTL
+2331 ATLADTL

-2343 NDALEQFQ
+2343 NDALKQFQ

-2375 PSGNNVSQLRTSSS
+2375 PSGNNVSQLRPSSS
-2389 TKINKESFHS
+2389 SKINKESFHS

-2433 LKLNPDFLHVLG
+2433 LELNREFLHVLG

-2467 KLRQEELSSTSAA
+2467 KLRQEELSSAPAA
-2480 KLPHVRQQE
+2480 KLPHGRQQE
-2489 EAAAAA
+2489 EAAAAVAAAA

-2526 QSLTAVPKPQ
+2526 PSLTAVPKPQ

-2542 GDKNSE
+2542 GDKNGE

-2573 PNTNRPLW
+2573 PNANRPPW
-2581 IKPRRVNS
+2581 IKPHRVNS

-2647 NIHERRSTRALS
+2647 SIHERRSTRALS

>member
-1 MDCSKLIVKSRENW
+1 
-15 TDNSREN
+15 
-22 ESSTIN
+22 
-28 AFESVSDACI
+28 
-38 GLEGTKS
+38 
-45 WFSEKSSCQEGGVA
+45 

-72 DPRVAEYELSSAW
+72 DPRMGEY
-85 RNLNQSKAA
+85 
-94 LRHIEN
+94 
-100 QLEAAVGSG
+100 
-109 VVITSLNTEK
+109 
-119 THKHKRRGRRSSDG
+119 GRRSADG
-133 DDVAVK
+133 DEAAVK
-139 PRPQSRRSPDKSSRS
+139 PRPQSQRSTDKSSRS

-161 DNTHTSDRP
+161 DNTHTSHRP
-170 VSSPPDASLSRLVY
+170 ASSPPDASLSRQVY

-191 HSADADSTRSSAL
+191 HSADADSTRSSVL
-204 DATTVRVLNDPP
+204 DATTVRVLNDSP
-216 APQRSEVTAG
+216 ALQRSEVTMG
-226 GSEVSPGSARLV
+226 GSEFSPGSARLE

-265 AADGG
+265 ATDRG
-270 RERAIGAGQGNSAH
+270 RERVIGAGQGNSTH
-284 QHVAK
+284 QQVAK

-297 PAPNYKGFNN
+297 PAPNYKGFNS

-325 HLNPEIYKDL
+325 HLNPEIY
-335 TDRLTERA
+335 LTERA
-343 KRKPAEKEKQQHH
+343 KRKPVEKEKQQ
-356 HHHHQERK
+356 ERK
-364 PIKPV
+364 LIKPV

-390 REGQKLV
+390 REGQKVV

-402 PLPREPRAQ
+402 PLQREPRAQ
-411 SEERERRTG
+411 SEGRERRTD
-420 TASLS
+420 TASCS
-425 SSVPQ
+425 GSVPR
-430 PESSHRSRPSSTEKP
+430 PESGHRSRPSGAEKP
-445 AVTQPSRAAGGAR
+445 AVTQISRAAGGAR
-458 GKEQPPTR
+458 GKEQPPDR
-466 SSRPPGGSREREAA
+466 SSRPPVSNRVRESA
-480 VTQSSRPP
+480 VTQTSRPQ
-488 GGAVGLSS
+488 GGAGALSA
-496 SLDFLPAD
+496 SLELLPAD
-504 VRGILDDLHL
+504 IRGILDDLHL
-514 EDGAGSHDAGRV
+514 EDGARSRDAGRV
-526 GRKRAGR
+526 GRKRAGQ

-553 DADTVRRYIAKQQ
+553 DTDAVRRYIAKQQ
-566 EERKRKQAEERRSQR
+566 EERKRRQAEEKQSQR

-601 VAKQQAPPPNLIN
+601 VAKQQVPPPNLIN
-614 PRLQETYT
+614 SRLQETYT
-622 KILLEHTLQRTRPVY
+622 KILLEHTLQGARPVY

-644 KENKRLEPLSPSTS
+644 KENKRLEQLSPSTS

-667 LCRADL
+667 LCRSDL
-673 VAPPPGQFFSHL
+673 VPPAGQFFSHL

-690 ECVNSATHLQDT
+690 ECVNSTTHLRDT

-710 RTGHVDTHAASRLNR
+710 RTGHADTHTTSRLNR
-725 VEALKACAASLSS
+725 IEALKACAASLSS
-738 RIETEARK
+738 RIENEARK
-746 LVTYGNTD
+746 LVTYRNSD
-754 VNDGHAHRVKPPSPP
+754 DDDDHAHRAKPPSPP

-783 VSELLGVGNL
+783 VKELPGVGNL
-793 YSFITREGWGE
+793 YSFITQEGWGE
-804 IAKPRPLPA
+804 TAKPRPLPA
-813 GSALPFTKQEEKHDS
+813 STAHPFSMQEEKHDS

-834 EGVLSDGSLSDPGD
+834 EGLLSDGSLSDPGD
-848 YCAAPNERHAHTHD
+848 DSAARHD
-862 RITLF
+862 RIALF
-867 RKEAELHTPYRPVVT
+867 QKEAELHTPYRPVVT
-882 SQPPWEELSK
+882 SQPWEELSK

-901 FTKNLNKYS
+901 FAKNINKYS
-910 NVMDTEVERS
+910 NVMDTEVDIP

-931 SLANGVVYEDDFV
+931 SLANGVAYEDDFI

-955 RTANGVS
+955 RTS
-962 NGRSSAAA
+962 NGISNSRSSAVG
-970 DERREND
+970 DEKREND

-983 ASTPLSSPS
+983 ASSPMTSPS

-1009 LVDGQRSA
+1009 LVDTRRSV
-1017 SSFASEPQRSDWRK
+1017 SSFASESQRSDWRK
-1031 SDSPRGSHRSADGN
+1031 SDSPRGSRRSADG
-1045 GTPGDA
+1045 TPGGA
-1051 SVHSAHSVVSE
+1051 SVHSSHSVVSE

-1080 SSSPASARDSTP
+1080 ASSPVSARDSTA
-1092 RPGTAP
+1092 RAGTGLAHNVV
-1098 GPAPNTGSA
+1098 PAPE
-1107 PGPAHST
+1107 PAHST
-1114 TELHFAPVVLQQRLS
+1114 TELQFAPVVLQQRLS
-1129 AELNFLDAVEE
+1129 AELNFLDAMEE

-1179 QLLKLKAEQEALET
+1179 QLLKLKAEQEALEA

-1199 SRERAAQAHAELCV
+1199 SRERAAQAHADLCA

-1220 KALMELQESS
+1220 KALMELQENS

-1241 QHLREMT
+1241 QHLREVPEHNMT
-1248 EMTRSQMLTVPS
+1248 EMTRSQMLNVST
-1260 VTPVRQQHPQTD
+1260 VTPVRQPHPQTD
-1272 SASSRSE
+1272 SSRSE
-1279 VSAEKTPTADTPQ
+1279 VSAEKMPTADTPQ
-1292 SSLTESESFRIH
+1292 SSLAESESSRMH
-1304 TVSSARQGD
+1304 TGSSVRQSD
-1313 GGSVDRSNSV
+1313 GGGVDRSSSV

-1335 QTDRADSVSISYS
+1335 QTDRADSASVNYS

-1382 QSDEEPHPEKSSNK
+1382 QSDEELHAEKSSTK
-1396 QDGGVPVFSAD
+1396 DGSVPVFSAD

-1412 EFTMAMVKQCMQE
+1412 EFTIAMVKQCMQE
-1425 EEVRSRHQSSLLR
+1425 EEVRSQHQSSLLR

-1453 WLELQKRRLRDKGE
+1453 WLELQKRQETPPTFTKDPPIFIERLRPHSLNSTQIRLRDKGE

-1526 REKLRNAEDT
+1526 REKLRNADDT
-1536 NQRSPVSGVSEDL
+1536 NQRSPVSGMSGDL

-1580 KMSYHTD
+1580 KMNYHTD
-1587 ERFLTQ
+1587 ESSSSAVQCLFSMFSALHWASLSVCLPKLHPHFLVIYSQLVRFLTQ

-1614 AEPQRKGRALSDR
+1614 AEPQWKGRALSDR
-1627 HTQQKHST
+1627 HMQLKQST
-1635 DELQSDRQEER
+1635 DELQRDRQEER
-1646 KTGREVCSEGDSSP
+1646 KMGREVRSEGDSSSV
-1660 ALSVSSIHTVQE
+1660 LSASSIHTVQE

-1679 ESPLVHASSSSK
+1679 ESPLVPASSSSK
-1691 VTSHSS
+1691 SHSNT
-1697 SRKRDLPSSAPT
+1697 RKRDLPSSAPT

-1746 RNKERLKA
+1746 RHKERLKA

-1765 YNDFIQKT
+1765 YNNFIQKT
-1773 KAELSKADSVTSAKP
+1773 KAELSKADAATSAKP

-1800 RTKTSTP
+1800 RTETSTP

-1816 TGQSHESE
+1816 TGKSHESE

-1851 LGSPNHLS
+1851 LGSPNRPS
-1859 PPEPQHDEDTRPES
+1859 PPEPQHYEHTRPES
-1873 AARLETEASSNQSID
+1873 SARPETEVSANQSIA

-1893 EVIEELESQRT
+1893 EDIEELESPRS
-1904 NLSQSEHS
+1904 NLSRSEHS
-1912 YPVLDLKIQDS
+1912 YPVLDLTIQDAN
-1923 KEDFSKNETEIALAV
+1923 EDFSKNDSEIALAI
-1938 KVSHEEEEE
+1938 KVSLEEEEH
-1947 EEFVNNSED
+1947 VNNSED
-1956 VKSSSSLLTKPE
+1956 IKSSLSTKPE
-1968 PEEPKPPEI
+1968 PEELKHPEI
-1977 PSSIDVSYTPD
+1977 PSPLEVSHAPD
-1988 VSQRK
+1988 ASLMK

-2001 ASPSVD
+2001 VSPSVD
-2007 SYNDDFKSAVP
+2007 SYKDDFKSAIQ
-2018 EENQPHS
+2018 EEPQPQS
-2025 PSSEDPEEESYRF
+2025 PSSEDPEEEESCRF
-2038 SFSSSEEEIEEEI
+2038 SFSSEEEIEEEI

-2061 FDQEKPLDLD
+2061 FEQERPLDLD
-2071 FLGKQ
+2071 FLGKR
-2076 TKESPDDDVPS
+2076 TKESVDIS
-2087 PPKSPK
+2087 SAPKSPE

-2114 LRFKGQTSFANG
+2114 LRFKGPTRFATG
-2126 FWAGVELDVS
+2126 FWAGVELDIA

-2151 CKEKHGIFAPPE
+2151 CKDKHGIFAPPD
-2163 KISRLLETF
+2163 KISHLSETF

-2177 TSEEEDSSFD
+2177 TSEEEDSSCD
-2187 DRSNEMDKTN
+2187 HRSNEVEKTDK
-2197 KSESTLQ
+2197 SDSTLQ
-2204 NKKADPDPPSETREP
+2204 KKADPVPPSEMEEP
-2219 SEKHFDLESKPSS
+2219 SEKRCDIGSKPPL
-2232 VSEDLK
+2232 VTKDLK

-2244 DGEIFK
+2244 DSEIFK
-2250 DLNGENHPVSLE
+2250 DLIGGNHSVSLE
-2262 RFGDVVL
+2262 RFGDIVM
-2269 ELKDVSKV
+2269 ELKEVSKV
-2277 EEVQEDQTP
+2277 EEIQEDQTP
-2286 DILDLLTRAETS
+2286 DILDLLIRGETS
-2298 TPTEDLQ
+2298 LVTEDLQ
-2305 KSLDVPPEKTSEDR
+2305 KHFEVPPEKTSEDG
-2319 VDGSVVTASKSL
+2319 VAGSLVPESKPL

-2343 NDALEQFQ
+2343 SDALKQFQ
-2351 QIKKAKE
+2351 QIKKVKE
-2358 EKISAA
+2358 QKISAA
-2364 NQLVFLDEDEE
+2364 NQLVFFGEDEE
-2375 PSGNNVSQLRTSSS
+2375 LGGNNVSQLRTSSAGM
-2389 TKINKESFHS
+2389 TDRESFQS
-2399 FFDKDQEEVSSPEL
+2399 VFDKDHEEVSSPEL
-2413 CNRSE
+2413 CNRME

-2428 QRLAE
+2428 QRLEE
-2433 LKLNPDFLHVLG
+2433 LELNREFLHVLG
-2445 DEQDW
+2445 DEPDW

-2458 SRKHAQHKN
+2458 SRKHMQHKN
-2467 KLRQEELSSTSAA
+2467 KLRQDELTSAA

-2489 EAAAAA
+2489 EVAAAA

-2502 AEVEKLVSA
+2502 GEVEKLVSA
-2511 ALLEIWRSCGMERGN
+2511 ALLEIWSGCGMERGK
-2526 QSLTAVPKPQ
+2526 QSLTARPKAQ

-2542 GDKNSE
+2542 GGQNSE
-2548 ECVRSY
+2548 QCVHSY

-2581 IKPRRVNS
+2581 IKPRRVHS
-2589 PYTHRI
+2589 PYIHRI
-2595 DDPSDLTKVQVQEL
+2595 DDPTDLTKVQTFVTGEVLKLYGLNKEQNHRTDWQKMLKFGRKKRDRVDHILVQEL

-2620 EDELFVKMQL
+2620 EDELLVKMQL
-2630 ADGILDMLLK
+2630 ADGILDTLLK
-2640 DTVDVLT
+2640 DTVDVLNT
-2647 NIHERRSTRALS
+2647 IHERRSTRALS